1 MNKIVDIFIPLDARE
16 SACNVVWPVAEQ
28 QLKQLVEV
36 IQQLGWQ
43 VNILHEK
50 VIRRVVDGI
59 KVMENAQGSRL
70 ITFLAG
76 WTYPDF
82 VVSPLSHISEDIPKL
97 LLGSIIPDFPGAVG
111 LLAAAGGLEQLNIK
125 FSRMY
130 VEYFDK
136 KETYQKELSEFLETG
151 EIKFNQK
158 KFIDIEITSE
168 DRARAQNAAKSLKG
182 QIYGCIGPRSMEMWN
197 KISEE
202 DFLKVFGVSKLSFDQ
217 LRLVKMAEQISD
229 EQALQAFEFLKEKK
243 LDFKLGDDPD
253 KFLTDEMVIFQL
265 KMYYALLNLKEEFG
279 LDFLGVQDQLDLIT
293 WYPGT
298 DLILGLLNNRLR
310 PSSDGETVVAATE
323 ADDGAAITMQV
334 LKLIQDGG
342 EPVGFNDLRYWN
354 KDKNLYYLVN
364 SGALAPYF
372 ANKSHESLEGCWSER
387 QTPMYFAA
395 GGGTCS
401 VVCRVPGVMTWA
413 RFSYRDGKI
422 YLCAG
427 RGVTN
432 VPTHEQWLERTER
445 CSRDWPQWY
454 VALCSHMEYYINS
467 NHPMTVVGDYLGALK
482 AFAEELNIEFEC
494 YDYCNVE
501 DLTI

>member
-1 MNKIVDIFIPLDARE
+1 MDKIVDIFVPLDARE
-16 SACNVVWPVAEQ
+16 SACDVVWPVAE
-28 QLKQLVEV
+28 KQLNQLVAV
-36 IQQLGWQ
+36 IEELGWQ
-43 VNILHEK
+43 ANVLHEK
-50 VIRRVVDGI
+50 VIQRVTDGI
-59 KVMENAQGSRL
+59 KVIKNTKGSRL

-82 VVSPLSHISEDIPKL
+82 VVSPLSHVAEDVPKL

-111 LLAAAGGLEQLNIK
+111 LLAAAGGLEHLNIK
-125 FSRMY
+125 FSRLY
-130 VEYFDK
+130 VEHFEQHESYK
-136 KETYQKELSEFLETG
+136 KQIKEFLETG
-151 EIKFNQK
+151 DIKVIDK
-158 KFIDIEITSE
+158 KFIDIEISE
-168 DRARAQNAAKSLKG
+168 DDRQKAKEAVKTLNG

-197 KISEE
+197 KIAED

-229 EQALQAFEFLKEKK
+229 DKALEAFQFLKDKG
-243 LDFKLGDDPD
+243 LDFKLGDNPD
-253 KFLTDEMVIFQL
+253 EFLTDEMVIFQL
-265 KMYYALLNLKEEFG
+265 KMYYAILKLKDEFG
-279 LDFLGVQDQLDLIT
+279 IDFLGVQDQLDLIT

-310 PSSDGETVVAATE
+310 PSSDGNTIVAATE

-334 LKLIQDGG
+334 LKLLQGG
-342 EPVGFNDLRYWN
+342 EPVGFNDLRYWD
-354 KDKNLYYLVN
+354 KDKNLYWLVN

-372 ANKSHESLEGCWSER
+372 ANRSHESLKGTWSER

-427 RGVTN
+427 RGITN
-432 VPTHEQWLERTER
+432 VPSHEEWLERTER

-454 VALCSHMEYYINS
+454 VELCSDMEYYINS

-494 YDYCNVE
+494 YDHCNVE
-501 DLTI
+501 DLTK